1 MALTKVR
8 GSGVESIQT
17 LTIADGLTLS
27 DGNVTLASGHGID
40 FSATSD
46 ASESGTS
53 MASELFDDYEEG
65 TFTPGFSQ
73 SGATIGYSERGGIYT
88 KIGNMVYASGRL
100 FTNSISGGSGNIKL
114 GGLPFA
120 PATAGTGGAH
130 AAVYFNSTFGGWS
143 STNCPKGGFINDND
157 TNIDM
162 RTTDSSDA
170 RDQVDTTITTFND
183 TNVGLIF
190 TATYRAG

>member
-53 MASELFDDYEEG
+53 MASELFNYGSD
-65 TFTPGFSQ
+65 
-73 SGATIGYSERGGIYT
+73 ERIRRR
-88 KIGNMVYASGRL
+88 V
-100 FTNSISGGSGNIKL
+100 
-114 GGLPFA
+114 
-120 PATAGTGGAH
+120 
-130 AAVYFNSTFGGWS
+130 
-143 STNCPKGGFINDND
+143 
-157 TNIDM
+157 
-162 RTTDSSDA
+162 
-170 RDQVDTTITTFND
+170 
-183 TNVGLIF
+183 
-190 TATYRAG
+190 